1 MRGEVAVQMKNL
13 SAQSVSPAT
22 DGPRSASM
30 RRPRQH
36 PLAEIMT
43 GIDFA
48 DEDLTSWLYLS
59 VEAEVR
65 SGWRPD
71 GFDAHDWLAEAIR
84 ERTARDEG
92 APEPMTVDWAAGAI
106 REKRERESAAMATL
120 TARLQAIVDGLE
132 RYGLIEK
139 SAHPASDLCAA
150 LLSEAVS
157 VDTL

>member
-48 DEDLTSWLYLS
+48 DEDLTSWLYLA

-65 SGWRPD
+65 NGWRPD

-84 ERTARDEG
+84 ERTARDGG
-92 APEPMTVDWAAGAI
+92 APAPMTVEWAAEAL
-106 REKRERESAAMATL
+106 REKRDRERAAM
-120 TARLQAIVDGLE
+120 TALSSRLQAVAAGLE
-132 RYGLIEK
+132 RYGLVEK
-139 SAHPASDLCAA
+139 SDSAVSNLCAA